1 MKGGEIM
8 LSTKHINLS
17 VVYEFDTEEIQG
29 HDYLDLSKPKKPKA
43 TAKNIKKELFAM
55 LEKDDLPFDKS
66 ILSNA
71 DINKLA
77 GSLERFLNLR
87 R

>member
-1 MKGGEIM
+1 M
-8 LSTKHINLS
+8 LSTKYSNFS
-17 VVYEFDTEEIQG
+17 VVYEFDTKEIQG

-43 TAKNIKKELFAM
+43 TARNIKKELFAM
-55 LEKDDLPFDKS
+55 LDKDDLPFDKS

-77 GSLERFLNLR
+77 GSLERFLNKKR
-87 R
+87 

>member
-1 MKGGEIM
+1 M
-8 LSTKHINLS
+8 LSTKYTNFS
-17 VVYEFDTEEIQG
+17 VIYEFDTAEIQG

-55 LEKDDLPFDKS
+55 LNKDDLPFDKS

-77 GSLERFLNLR
+77 GLLSAF
-87 R
+87 

>member
-1 MKGGEIM
+1 M
-8 LSTKHINLS
+8 LSTKHINFS

-77 GSLERFLNLR
+77 GSLERFLNKN
-87 R
+87 